1 MLFAMVK
8 CDDCVAYVNL
18 LVNSDSL
25 LIPFKICEQHLMRE
39 CTAHSPV
46 FGCLSQVCFYI
57 RICHVLCIN
66 VFAESVNC

>member
-25 LIPFKICEQHLMRE
+25 LIPFKMCEQHL
-39 CTAHSPV
+39 T
-46 FGCLSQVCFYI
+46 L
-57 RICHVLCIN
+57 VLH
-66 VFAESVNC
+66 